1 MMRILVRT
9 TRTSRSIPRCG
20 AVVALFLFNA
30 AVATQSVGAQ
40 LPIPTFG
47 IVGGVS
53 HFSLTTTGSAP
64 FGALRVELPLASL
77 VAEGSLGA
85 FRPNE
90 GTVQRT
96 YVIPEAQLQWQI
108 LPVIVRPYVGA
119 GIGWF
124 RAVTGPSPSPHD
136 VTYSASAGVRI
147 GLPLLGFG
155 LRAEAR
161 TRGIG
166 SGFERKTTELT
177 VGVSK

>member
-1 MMRILVRT
+1 MNMRILMT
-9 TRTSRSIPRCG
+9 TIPRLTLRCAASAALCVIG
-20 AVVALFLFNA
+20 AFASPR
-30 AVATQSVGAQ
+30 AVRAQ
-40 LPIPTFG
+40 LPVPTFG
-47 IVGGVS
+47 IAGGVS
-53 HFSLTTTGSAP
+53 HFSLATTGSAP
-64 FGALRVELPLASL
+64 FGAVRLDLPLASL
-77 VAEGSLGA
+77 VLDGSLGA

-96 YVIPEAQLQWQI
+96 YIIPEAQLQWQI
-108 LPVIVRPYVGA
+108 LPMIVRPYVGV
-119 GIGWF
+119 GIGAF
-124 RAVTGPSPSPHD
+124 RAVTGPSPAPHD

-166 SGFERKTTELT
+166 SGFDHKTTELT

>member
-1 MMRILVRT
+1 MKMRIVT
-9 TRTSRSIPRCG
+9 TRIARSIARRIALAALLLIGALVSPRAG
-20 AVVALFLFNA
+20 
-30 AVATQSVGAQ
+30 TAQ

-47 IVGGVS
+47 ILGGVS
-53 HFSLTTTGSAP
+53 HFNLATAGSAP
-64 FGALRVELPLASL
+64 FGAVRLELPLASL
-77 VAEGSLGA
+77 LLEGSLGA

-90 GTVQRT
+90 GIVHRT
-96 YVIPEAQLQWQI
+96 YVIPEAQIQWQI

-119 GIGWF
+119 GVGWF
-124 RAVTGPSPSPHD
+124 RAVSGPSPMPNN
-136 VTYSASAGVRI
+136 VTYSASAGVRV

-166 SGFERKTTELT
+166 SGFDRKTTEFT

>member
-1 MMRILVRT
+1 MIMRIFMTTIHQRT
-9 TRTSRSIPRCG
+9 LRC
-20 AVVALFLFNA
+20 AALSALFLIGAFTSPRT
-30 AVATQSVGAQ
+30 VRAQ
-40 LPIPTFG
+40 LPVPTFG

-53 HFSLTTTGSAP
+53 HYSLTTTGSAP
-64 FGALRVELPLASL
+64 FGAVRLDLPLASL
-77 VAEGSLGA
+77 LVEGSLGA

-90 GTVQRT
+90 GTVQRA
-96 YVIPEAQLQWQI
+96 YIIPEAQLQWQI
-108 LPVIVRPYVGA
+108 LPMIVRPYVGV
-119 GIGWF
+119 GVGTF
-124 RAVTGPSPSPHD
+124 RAVTGPSPTPHD

-166 SGFERKTTELT
+166 SGFDHKTTELT

>member
-1 MMRILVRT
+1 MMISKLIVSRA
-9 TRTSRSIPRCG
+9 TRRLLT
-20 AVVALFLFNA
+20 AALLACIGTAISARA
-30 AVATQSVGAQ
+30 AGAQ
-40 LPIPTFG
+40 LPVPTFA
-47 IVGGVS
+47 ILGGVS
-53 HFSLTTTGSAP
+53 HFDLSTSGTAP
-64 FGALRVELPLASL
+64 FGAVRLEIPLAAL

-85 FRPNE
+85 FRPDE
-90 GTVQRT
+90 QTVQRT
-96 YVIPEAQLQWQI
+96 YIIPEVQLQWQI
-108 LPVIVRPYVGA
+108 LPMIVRPYVGA

-124 RAVTGPSPSPHD
+124 RAVSGPSPTPND

-166 SGFERKTTELT
+166 SGFDRKTTEFT

>member
-1 MMRILVRT
+1 M
-9 TRTSRSIPRCG
+9 SPR
-20 AVVALFLFNA
+20 A
-30 AVATQSVGAQ
+30 AGAQ
-40 LPIPTFG
+40 LPVPTFG
-47 IVGGVS
+47 ILGGVS
-53 HFSLTTTGSAP
+53 HFNLTTSGSAP
-64 FGALRVELPLASL
+64 FGAVRLELPLASL
-77 VAEGSLGA
+77 LVEGSLGA
-85 FRPNE
+85 FRPDE

-119 GIGWF
+119 GVGWF
-124 RAVTGPSPSPHD
+124 RAVSGPSPMPNN
-136 VTYSASAGVRI
+136 VTYSASAGVRV

-166 SGFERKTTELT
+166 SGFDRKTTEFT